1 MSDIAISS
9 RSCTERYGDFSESV
23 VFHSSYEVSCFL
35 FVFWLGCLAFVFVVC
50 LCWLLLGGWMGDT
63 LGFVSLYSH
72 AWEWT
77 ISTNRL
83 MTVRASSAHGTGKK
97 KNSKREQCWSHQNKG
112 VQSMGRKG
120 KRVHE
125 QSAGSS
131 TPAGDY
137 ETIRLIPTQKQ
148 DATEQDP
155 LPSGIS
161 APPGLDP
168 PES

>member
-1 MSDIAISS
+1 
-9 RSCTERYGDFSESV
+9 
-23 VFHSSYEVSCFL
+23 
-35 FVFWLGCLAFVFVVC
+35 
-50 LCWLLLGGWMGDT
+50 
-63 LGFVSLYSH
+63 
-72 AWEWT
+72 
-77 ISTNRL
+77 
-83 MTVRASSAHGTGKK
+83 
-97 KNSKREQCWSHQNKG
+97 
-112 VQSMGRKG
+112 MGRKG

-148 DATEQDP
+148 DATGTGSS

-168 PES
+168 PESGADTTRPPVGPNTCPLRQNFNTVPYPAVDVILRMYYIDVNSMSIGSTLAQTFSD

>member
-1 MSDIAISS
+1 
-9 RSCTERYGDFSESV
+9 
-23 VFHSSYEVSCFL
+23 
-35 FVFWLGCLAFVFVVC
+35 
-50 LCWLLLGGWMGDT
+50 
-63 LGFVSLYSH
+63 
-72 AWEWT
+72 
-77 ISTNRL
+77 
-83 MTVRASSAHGTGKK
+83 
-97 KNSKREQCWSHQNKG
+97 
-112 VQSMGRKG
+112 MGRKG

-148 DATEQDP
+148 DATGTGSS

-168 PES
+168 PESGADTTRPYPAVDVILRMYYIDVNSMSIGSTLAQTFSD